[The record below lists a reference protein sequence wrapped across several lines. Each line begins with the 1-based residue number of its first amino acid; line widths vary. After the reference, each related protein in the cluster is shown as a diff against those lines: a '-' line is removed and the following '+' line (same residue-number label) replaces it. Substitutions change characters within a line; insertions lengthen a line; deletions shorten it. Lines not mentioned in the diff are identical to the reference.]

1 MTLVRFDH
9 VSLDFGAHRLL
20 REAEFSIEPGERV
33 CLIGRNGAGKTSMLK
48 LITGQFDPDAGRV
61 IRQSDL
67 CIGQLDQALPVEMNL
82 TVGEFVSA
90 GLEQIERLCTEY
102 QRRSQLDLDAGGLR
116 ELEALHALIETH
128 GGWNPEQ
135 RVAAVCSE
143 MELPVED
150 RLKELSGGWCR
161 RVALA
166 RALVS
171 HPDLLLLD
179 EPFAALDEILREQ
192 LNQLVH
198 EIWRQR
204 RLTTLFVTHNVTEAV
219 YLGGRVI
226 VMNSSGQLVN
236 DRTIDLPNERVPS
249 LKTTSAFIN
258 QVVDVSECLQ
268 KVLL

>member
-1 MTLVRFDH
+1 MSTPLETSRQAIAIEHLDVQFDDTSVLQD
-9 VSLDFGAHRLL
+9 VSLNVKQGEWLSIVGPSGCGKSTLL
-20 REAEFSIEPGERV
+20 RVISR
-33 CLIGRNGAGKTSMLK
+33 LK
-48 LITGQFDPDAGRV
+48 AASAGRMTTLFRTPAFV
-61 IRQSDL
+61 FQDPTLMPWRTVQENVRLAMELEGAPRKEQVTATRAAVEAVGLEESDL
-67 CIGQLDQALPVEMNL
+67 NKYPRQ
-82 TVGEFVSA
+82 
-90 GLEQIERLCTEY
+90 
-102 QRRSQLDLDAGGLR
+102 
-116 ELEALHALIETH
+116 
-128 GGWNPEQ
+128 
-135 RVAAVCSE
+135 
-143 MELPVED
+143 
-150 RLKELSGGWCR
+150 LSGGMR
-161 RVALA
+161 MRVSLA
-166 RALVS
+166 RAMVTQ
-171 HPDLLLLD
+171 PDLLLLD